1 MARSRYAF
9 DEDKIALFYKEG
21 RGSDRGAAYKPW
33 LTVRDEPSS
42 GRSHRPNGL
51 KTGRVHH
58 LLSDIERDLFFLFD
72 WPESVT
78 DIREQFPLDRQ
89 ITQRIADQ
97 LGIRH
102 PRDTGTQV
110 PLVMTT
116 DLLVDIERN
125 DRSVPC
131 TGSMPNHARRTAT
144 PRAPLIP
151 GRERTQA
158 MRATRF
164 GGICPRETSLFLR
177 PHAFYTTLRN
187 EGIPEAENTSL
198 AMGRCHG

>member
-21 RGSDRGAAYKPW
+21 RGSGRGAAYKPW
-33 LTVRDEPSS
+33 LTVRDVPSN

-97 LGIRH
+97 LGIKH

-110 PLVMTT
+110 PLVMST
-116 DLLVDIERN
+116 DLLVDIVRDGKQVLLARAVKPSEKLSDRRVIEKLEIERRYWAEQGIDWSIVTERDIPKTFARN
-125 DRSVPC
+125 IGWVHTCASVETLGQPY
-131 TGSMPNHARRTAT
+131 
-144 PRAPLIP
+144 P
-151 GRERTQA
+151 G
-158 MRATRF
+158 
-164 GGICPRETSLFLR
+164 
-177 PHAFYTTLRN
+177 Y
-187 EGIPEAENTSL
+187 
-198 AMGRCHG
+198 